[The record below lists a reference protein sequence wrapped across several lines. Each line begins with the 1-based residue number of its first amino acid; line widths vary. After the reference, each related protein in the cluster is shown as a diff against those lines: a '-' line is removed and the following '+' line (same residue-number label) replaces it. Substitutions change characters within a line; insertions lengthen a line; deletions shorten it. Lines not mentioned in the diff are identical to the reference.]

1 MGRLLEG
8 WCNHAWNF
16 RSRTEEARQK
26 LQYYSMSEEERHAY
40 DEHINAIMI
49 QNDVISTA
57 HLEGREEGREEGRK
71 EGREEGREEGR
82 KEVARKMKLTG
93 LSIEMIEE
101 MTGLT
106 KNEIEN
112 L

>member
-1 MGRLLEG
+1 
-8 WCNHAWNF
+8 
-16 RSRTEEARQK
+16 
-26 LQYYSMSEEERHAY
+26 MSEEERHAY

-57 HLEGREEGREEGRK
+57 HLEGREEGREEGEMKKAK
-71 EGREEGREEGR
+71 EI
-82 KEVARKMKLTG
+82 ARKMKLTG
-93 LSIEMIEE
+93 LSIEMIED

>member
-1 MGRLLEG
+1 
-8 WCNHAWNF
+8 
-16 RSRTEEARQK
+16 
-26 LQYYSMSEEERHAY
+26 
-40 DEHINAIMI
+40 
-49 QNDVISTA
+49 
-57 HLEGREEGREEGRK
+57 
-71 EGREEGREEGR
+71 
-82 KEVARKMKLTG
+82 EVARKMKLTG

>member
-1 MGRLLEG
+1 
-8 WCNHAWNF
+8 
-16 RSRTEEARQK
+16 
-26 LQYYSMSEEERHAY
+26 
-40 DEHINAIMI
+40 MI

-71 EGREEGREEGR
+71 EGREEGR

>member
-1 MGRLLEG
+1 
-8 WCNHAWNF
+8 
-16 RSRTEEARQK
+16 
-26 LQYYSMSEEERHAY
+26 
-40 DEHINAIMI
+40 MI

-57 HLEGREEGREEGRK
+57 HLEGCEEGEMKKAK
-71 EGREEGREEGR
+71 EI
-82 KEVARKMKLTG
+82 ARKMKQTG
-93 LSIEMIEE
+93 LSIEMIED

>member
-1 MGRLLEG
+1 
-8 WCNHAWNF
+8 
-16 RSRTEEARQK
+16 
-26 LQYYSMSEEERHAY
+26 MSAEERHAY

-57 HLEGREEGREEGRK
+57 HLEGREEGREEGEIKKAK
-71 EGREEGREEGR
+71 EI
-82 KEVARKMKLTG
+82 ARKMKLTG
-93 LSIEMIEE
+93 LSIEMIED

-106 KNEIEN
+106 KHEIEN

>member
-1 MGRLLEG
+1 MKDGVITPGTSAPGL
-8 WCNHAWNF
+8 
-16 RSRTEEARQK
+16 EEARQK
-26 LQYYSMSEEERHAY
+26 LQYYSMSEEERYAY

-71 EGREEGREEGR
+71 E
-82 KEVARKMKLTG
+82 VARKMKLTG
-93 LSIEMIEE
+93 LSIEMIED